1 MFCFKK
7 PCEPCQDWT
16 IQYLYTSWSISF
28 FLFYIFFLLY
38 CWFEQKLLSLI
49 VIANL
54 LVADFKQKRTIGND
68 NTLFY
73 NIGNS
78 SFSDYWLEQSNR
90 NKNHWSIPDID
101 QLNVVAFDS
110 THYVKYLIKNYHF
123 QRQRY
128 IRHDSHSDIPLN

>member
-1 MFCFKK
+1 M
-7 PCEPCQDWT
+7 WT
-16 IQYLYTSWSISF
+16 LSRLNNSIFIHFLIYIFLSF

-78 SFSDYWLEQSNR
+78 LFSGYWLEQSNR

-110 THYVKYLIKNYHF
+110 THYVKYLIKNYRF

-128 IRHDSHSDIPLN
+128 IRHDSHSDIPLY

>member
-1 MFCFKK
+1 M
-7 PCEPCQDWT
+7 WT
-16 IQYLYTSWSISF
+16 LSRLNNSIFIHFLIYIFLSF

-49 VIANL
+49 VTIIHL
-54 LVADFKQKRTIGND
+54 LVADFKLKRTICND

-78 SFSDYWLEQSNR
+78 SFTDYWLEQSNR

>member
-1 MFCFKK
+1 M
-7 PCEPCQDWT
+7 WT
-16 IQYLYTSWSISF
+16 LSRLNNSIIFIHFLIYIFLSF
-28 FLFYIFFLLY
+28 FLFIYLFLLY

-49 VIANL
+49 VTIAHL

-90 NKNHWSIPDID
+90 NKNHQSFLDID

-123 QRQRY
+123 KRQRY
-128 IRHDSHSDIPLN
+128 GTIRILIYR